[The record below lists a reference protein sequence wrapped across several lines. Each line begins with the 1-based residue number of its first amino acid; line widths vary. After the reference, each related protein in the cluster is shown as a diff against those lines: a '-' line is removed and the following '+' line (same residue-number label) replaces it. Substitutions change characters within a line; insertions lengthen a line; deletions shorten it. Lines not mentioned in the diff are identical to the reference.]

1 MTRFPYQA
9 APLQEVI
16 LQSHIS
22 KQVAWRFPFPVQQ
35 INKVEKHQVEEM
47 SCLPHRVSPRGKTK
61 RGQLKNS
68 KDTNLEAFKK

>member
-9 APLQEVI
+9 APSQEVI

-35 INKVEKHQVEEM
+35 INKAEKHQVEEM